1 MAVERPPMGNN
12 PKSVKGLWTI
22 DWRVSQIAFA
32 RYAYRENVQT
42 FGATWLI
49 KSEQLFRSRPDASLL
64 TSLMTMSDILWV
76 KFKEGW
82 GDVDEVSTASFMYVP
97 Y

>member
-32 RYAYRENVQT
+32 RYAYRENVHT
-42 FGATWLI
+42 FGATW
-49 KSEQLFRSRPDASLL
+49 
-64 TSLMTMSDILWV
+64 
-76 KFKEGW
+76 
-82 GDVDEVSTASFMYVP
+82 
-97 Y
+97 

>member
-22 DWRVSQIAFA
+22 NLRVSQIAFA

-42 FGATWLI
+42 FGATWCIATQPYPL
-49 KSEQLFRSRPDASLL
+49 SEKRPCAHL
-64 TSLMTMSDILWV
+64 TDDNV
-76 KFKEGW
+76 GHF
-82 GDVDEVSTASFMYVP
+82 V
-97 Y
+97 